1 MNLEKFEEIITIY
14 TYNGGVDKR
23 PILLDEYD
31 FSDGELRVIFTFDRI
46 EYVED
51 YIDEDIFETYIN
63 DSGRLEFFEDR
74 WDGYSESH
82 YTKEY
87 IDEVKRRASKYFELY
102 DQYEEL
108 KKLNS

>member
-1 MNLEKFEEIITIY
+1 M
-14 TYNGGVDKR
+14 KR
-23 PILLDEYD
+23 QILLDEYD

-46 EYVED
+46 EYIED
-51 YIDEDIFETYIN
+51 YICEDIFETYIN

-87 IDEVKRRASKYFELY
+87 IVDYTDWLNDSCESSDILDFLDYYYKTNKIPKPV
-102 DQYEEL
+102 EE
-108 KKLNS
+108 

>member
-1 MNLEKFEEIITIY
+1 M
-14 TYNGGVDKR
+14 KR

-87 IDEVKRRASKYFELY
+87 IVDYTDWLSNTCESSDILDFLDYYYKTNKLPEPI
-102 DQYEEL
+102 EE
-108 KKLNS
+108 